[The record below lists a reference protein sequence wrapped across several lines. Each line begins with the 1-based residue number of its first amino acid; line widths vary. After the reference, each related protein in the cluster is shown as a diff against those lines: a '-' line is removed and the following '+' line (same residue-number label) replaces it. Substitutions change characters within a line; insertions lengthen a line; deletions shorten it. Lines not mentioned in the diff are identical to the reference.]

1 MEQGGALLCTTH
13 MPSYPHATLACIAEK
28 RHLRNQT
35 HELQRRNHT
44 TGGKNVA
51 GRHNPREKGRLA
63 MYQGGALLCTMHMPS
78 DAHATLACI
87 AENAI
92 CPTKL
97 TGCDEGRMTQDGITW
112 RGDTTHKRNG
122 MSPNAQDRAVLCNI
136 PMPQPLTQ
144 PSHAPPTKALA
155 TPSSPP
161 AAKEA

>member
-13 MPSYPHATLACIAEK
+13 MPSDPHANLPCIAEK
-28 RHLRNQT
+28 RHLPNQT
-35 HELQRRNHT
+35 HKLPRRNHN
-44 TGGKNVA
+44 TGGKHVA
-51 GRHNPREKGRLA
+51 GRHNPREKGRSA
-63 MYQGGALLCTMHMPS
+63 SARDGAGLCTTPMPQPLTQPS
-78 DAHATLACI
+78 RALPKNT
-87 AENAI
+87 I
-92 CPTKL
+92 CTTKL
-97 TGCDEGRMTQDGITW
+97 TCCDEGRMTRDGITW
-112 RGDTTHKRNG
+112 RGDMTQKRNG